1 MSYCYSTLR
10 AVAVEGYSQ
19 TARKTLAGGGSRVL
33 PHVLP
38 FTHADLALPANERK
52 SRRNSISGVQDKVL
66 LDLVDGAFSIVE
78 KGGDYILKPVPSS
91 PYAQLKEDIPANEHV
106 TMQIASQV
114 FGIETA
120 ANGCIRFS
128 DGELAYITRRFDRR
142 DGVPILQEDF
152 CQLSGRTEE
161 THGEDYKYTGSYEE
175 MAEIVR
181 RFCPA
186 AAVELPKLFFRI
198 LFDYVFANGDA
209 HLKNFSLY
217 ESGLGDYVLT
227 PAYDLLNTQV
237 HFPNEIGRLAMDL
250 FADGDYMTPE
260 YEELGYFTEPDFV
273 RLGSCYGVK
282 EVRVYRMIS
291 EFHQKKDKVLDLL
304 SRSFL
309 SEQARTRY
317 REIFIDR
324 LQALRKTA
332 PSVVHLHLKPSS
344 KK

>member
-1 MSYCYSTLR
+1 MNCCYSTLSE
-10 AVAVEGYSQ
+10 VAVEGYSQ
-19 TARKTLAGGGSRVL
+19 TARKALAGGGSRVI

-38 FTHADLALPANERK
+38 FTHADLALPVNERK

-66 LDLVDGAFSIVE
+66 LDLTNGAFSIVE

-120 ANGCIRFS
+120 ANGCIRFK

-142 DGVPILQEDF
+142 DGASILQEDF

-175 MAEIVR
+175 MAAIVR
-181 RFCPA
+181 KFCPA

-217 ESGLGDYVLT
+217 ESPWGDYVLT
-227 PAYDLLNTQV
+227 PSYDLLNTQV
-237 HFPNEIGRLAMDL
+237 HFPGGIGRLAMDL
-250 FADGDYMTPE
+250 FADGDYMSPE
-260 YEELGYFTEPDFV
+260 YEELGYFTKPDFI
-273 RLGSCYGVK
+273 RLGQCYGVGEEK
-282 EVRVYRMIS
+282 VSGMIAA
-291 EFHQKKDKVLDLL
+291 FQQKKDRVLDML

-309 SEQARTRY
+309 SEPARARY
-317 REIFIDR
+317 REIFADR
-324 LQALRKTA
+324 LRAI
-332 PSVVHLHLKPSS
+332 SG
-344 KK
+344 